1 MKGHASSPVLFNLV
15 LEYAI
20 RRVQANHEGLKVNGT
35 LQLLIYVGDVSIVS
49 GNTYTA
55 KKNTKSL
62 IATSEQ
68 IGVAV
73 NAEEAKHMAISCD
86 QQAGQN
92 HNITTVH
99 KSSERAEQVNYLG
112 TTLTN
117 ENSIQEDMKR
127 RLKSGNACH
136 HSVQNLLSSSF
147 LSRNIKI
154 KIHKT
159 VILPV
164 VLYGCDLVCHTEGGT
179 EAEGVCE

>member
-1 MKGHASSPVLFNLV
+1 MLAMS
-15 LEYAI
+15 
-20 RRVQANHEGLKVNGT
+20 
-35 LQLLIYVGDVSIVS
+35 VSIVS
-49 GNTYTA
+49 GNTHTA

-62 IATSEQ
+62 IAAGEQ

-73 NAEEAKHMAISCD
+73 NAEEAKHMAMSCD

-99 KSSERAEQVNYLG
+99 KSSKGRNRSVLG

-117 ENSIQEDMKR
+117 ENSIQEEIKR
-127 RLKSGNACH
+127 RLKSGNASH
-136 HSVQNLLSSSF
+136 HSVQNLSSSSF

-154 KIHKT
+154 KIHKN

-164 VLYGCDLVCHTEGGT
+164 VSYGCDTWSVTLREEHVS
-179 EAEGVCE
+179 